1 MTSRLGREQPVIF
14 WAVLMT
20 LCSAFLSAAE
30 HPAYHVMPPNLQQFF
45 RGSSSVSL
53 SCVDD
58 GQTADGWTVK
68 RTRGNLT
75 EDCGAAAS
83 EFSRINSSFC
93 ALGLSTG
100 GSFLCVNSSGEQ
112 SDEVSISV
120 SEGGVILEIPALP
133 VMTGSDVTLYCTPK
147 EGERRKSYF
156 IRDNVPLGSG
166 PEGKWILSKVQRS
179 DEGLYSCST
188 DIHPPSPQS
197 RLRVRDLSPADPP
210 PTTTSPLL
218 LTTFPPSS
226 SSPHSSSFLPLYLL
240 VLPVVL
246 VLVLVGGVV
255 LLKKL
260 RVTKTSPAPEEVTY
274 ADINIRQKKKRRENH
289 SLDPD
294 TVYSAVRTHTAGPS
308 EVTYGQV
315 QIRSQ
320 RPAGR
325 NTEYPADPDVVYSS
339 VRAGK

>member
-1 MTSRLGREQPVIF
+1 
-14 WAVLMT
+14 
-20 LCSAFLSAAE
+20 
-30 HPAYHVMPPNLQQFF
+30 
-45 RGSSSVSL
+45 
-53 SCVDD
+53 
-58 GQTADGWTVK
+58 
-68 RTRGNLT
+68 
-75 EDCGAAAS
+75 
-83 EFSRINSSFC
+83 
-93 ALGLSTG
+93 
-100 GSFLCVNSSGEQ
+100 
-112 SDEVSISV
+112 
-120 SEGGVILEIPALP
+120 
-133 VMTGSDVTLYCTPK
+133 MTGSDVTLYCTPK

-166 PEGKWILSKVQRS
+166 PEGKWILSKVNRS
-179 DEGLYSCST
+179 DEGLYSCYT

-274 ADINIRQKKKRRENH
+274 ADINIRQKKKRRVTKTSPAPEEVTYADINIRQKKKRRDNH
-289 SLDPD
+289 SLGPD